1 MTTPQGGR
9 ISDVLVVEALRLEGY
24 DNRHR
29 IGHIHFE
36 VVEALRLEGYD
47 NSAHLAFQAKQV
59 VEACH

>member
-1 MTTPQGGR
+1 M
-9 ISDVLVVEALRLEGY
+9 DL
-24 DNRHR
+24 
-29 IGHIHFE
+29 